1 MTEIERVKSVPPQR
15 GALHGDV
22 AKCLT
27 VEPGQTR
34 GGDGEHE
41 PSVAAGG
48 A

>member
-41 PSVAAGG
+41 SSIAAGG